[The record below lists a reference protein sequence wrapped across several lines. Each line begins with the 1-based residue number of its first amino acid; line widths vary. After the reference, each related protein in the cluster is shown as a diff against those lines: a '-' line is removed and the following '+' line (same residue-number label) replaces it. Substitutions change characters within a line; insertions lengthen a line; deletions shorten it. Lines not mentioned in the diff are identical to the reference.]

1 MKNTLECRAE
11 NPAIPD
17 AGQEIE
23 LPKSLINKMSQI
35 SREEPELLYYSPQEI
50 EKLWKQQRIIVYPD
64 VNEPEGFIFK
74 IPIMKGWTE
83 ITGLYTLP
91 SKRPRSL
98 RQKSVAERMVKTCM
112 DQCAPGERL
121 ITFTQIP
128 GVARFAQKLGSQ
140 RIGYFDLPLRVLLAS
155 FLEKCA
161 TPARLWELLLGL
173 PRERNVA
180 VVMYTA
186 PDKMP

>member
-1 MKNTLECRAE
+1 MKNTLECRVE

-23 LPKSLINKMSQI
+23 LPKSLINTMSQI
-35 SREEPELLYYSPQEI
+35 FREEPELLYYSPQEI

-64 VNEPEGFIFK
+64 VNEPEGFISR

-83 ITGLYTLP
+83 ITGLYTFP
-91 SKRPRSL
+91 SK

-121 ITFTQIP
+121 IAFTQIP
-128 GVARFAQKLGSQ
+128 GVARFMQKLGFQ

-161 TPARLWELLLGL
+161 TPARLWELLLVL

-180 VVMYTA
+180 VMLYTA
-186 PDKMP
+186 PDQMP